1 MGMGSTPWPRRG
13 RGCPAGV
20 PVPLSPCEHP
30 EAGVEV
36 NVRDWDTHRRLAA
49 EGRLNLLFRLSEPLA
64 SRLMNVRPPTVHSNV
79 ILFISRSDQLFWRN
93 RWTQGRFVKLAWTAE
108 QRAEILRQDEI
119 FRQADVEWERRHPKT
134 TNAAMIVRFP
144 RTGRGSAC

>member
-1 MGMGSTPWPRRG
+1 
-13 RGCPAGV
+13 
-20 PVPLSPCEHP
+20 
-30 EAGVEV
+30 
-36 NVRDWDTHRRLAA
+36 
-49 EGRLNLLFRLSEPLA
+49 
-64 SRLMNVRPPTVHSNV
+64 MNVRPPTVHSNV

-144 RTGRGSAC
+144 RTGRGSACCLKTSDEKIETRTFVNGRMSTSPSGDGRQLRK